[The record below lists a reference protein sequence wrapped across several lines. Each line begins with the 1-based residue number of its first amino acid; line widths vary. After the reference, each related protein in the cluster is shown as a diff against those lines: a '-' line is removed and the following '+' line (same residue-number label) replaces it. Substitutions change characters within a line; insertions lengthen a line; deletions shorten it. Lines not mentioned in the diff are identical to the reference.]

1 MRLPSRRNILLGAG
15 AASALASAA
24 APSLG
29 FAMTPRLKVSPA
41 TALQDVPLRIRLTG
55 VTPSARVMLIAAMR
69 NRDGA
74 LWHARATFSADAA
87 GTVDPARDAPLNG
100 SYAGVAPMGLV
111 WSMAPDPTAPSFG
124 PMRVRDPITIRFN
137 ATTPEGAT
145 FATAEAQRLPAA
157 PDVAFR
163 PLDDATGLRGAWWLP
178 AAAPKAAM
186 IVLGG
191 SGGGA
196 DHARA
201 ALYASHGYAALA
213 LAYFGVPGLPRGLVN
228 IPLEYVGRAIDHA
241 LAEIKPPKDI
251 VIVEG
256 ISRGGEL
263 ALLAGATFPKVRA
276 VLGVMASGLVMGGF
290 GPPSPGAAHPRAA
303 WLLDGKPV
311 PDLFEGN
318 PMVDWSTSK
327 TETSLVPGYLAAMR
341 HAPSVE
347 RATIAVE
354 RINGP
359 VMLVSGKDDR
369 LAPRVELAEIARR
382 RLVQYR
388 HRWPV
393 AHLVYDDCGHTIAP
407 PYIPA
412 TVDSF
417 VHPVSKDVTA
427 LGGTTPGRAHANADW
442 WPKALAFLEAAAR
455 APAKARP

>member
-1 MRLPSRRNILLGAG
+1 MCLPSRRNILLGAG
-15 AASALASAA
+15 AASALAPA
-24 APSLG
+24 LG
-29 FAMTPRLKVSPA
+29 FAMTPRLEVAPA
-41 TALQDVPLRIRLTG
+41 AALQDMPLRIRLG
-55 VTPSARVMLIAAMR
+55 DVAPSARIVLRAEMR
-69 NRDGA
+69 AREGT
-74 LWHARATFSADAA
+74 LWHAHATFAADAA
-87 GTVDPARDAPLNG
+87 GTVDPSREAPLAG
-100 SYAGVAPMGLV
+100 SYSGVAPMGLI
-111 WSMAPDPTAPSFG
+111 WSMARDPEAPRLAET
-124 PMRVRDPITIRFN
+124 RVRDPVTIRFT
-137 ATTPEGAT
+137 ATTPEGMPLAS
-145 FATAEAQRLPAA
+145 ADAQRLLAGPGV
-157 PDVAFR
+157 DFR
-163 PLDDATGLRGAWWLP
+163 PLDDATGLKGGWWLP

-196 DHARA
+196 DNARA

-213 LAYFGVPGLPRGLVN
+213 LAYFGAPGLPRGLVN

-263 ALLAGATFPKVRA
+263 ALLVGATFPKVRA

-290 GPPSPGAAHPRAA
+290 GTAPEGSAHPRAA
-303 WLLDGKPV
+303 WLLDGKPL

-318 PMVDWSTSK
+318 PMIDWSTSK
-327 TETSLVPGYLAAMR
+327 TETSLVPGYLSAMR

-369 LAPRVELAEIARR
+369 LAPRFELAEIARR
-382 RLVQYR
+382 RLEQRR

-393 AHLVYDDCGHTIAP
+393 THLVYEECGHTIAP
-407 PYIPA
+407 PYVPA
-412 TVDSF
+412 TAGSF

-427 LGGTTPGRAHANADW
+427 LGGTTAGRARANADW
-442 WPKALAFLEAAAR
+442 WPKALDFLEAAR
-455 APAKARP
+455 A